1 MVYEIKAR
9 SPENSLID
17 FLEKKVFEY
26 NSASFIQSDPISI
39 PHLFSKK
46 QDIEI
51 AGFFS
56 AIFSWGNRTSIIQKA
71 RELMERMDMSP
82 HEFILNNNPD
92 RIKKLIGFKHRT
104 FNTTDL
110 LYFVEFLRYHYS
122 NHEYLE
128 KAFTKWM
135 EKDEQTVENALNGF
149 YQYFF
154 SLEDAPLRT
163 RKHIASPQKN
173 STCKRLNMF
182 LRWMVRRDTMGV
194 DFGIWKNISPTQL
207 ICPIDVHVA
216 RVAKR
221 FNLLQ
226 RKQVDWQSA
235 IELTNCLRKL
245 DPADPVKY
253 DFALFGLG
261 VMEKF

>member
-1 MVYEIKAR
+1 MVYEMKAR
-9 SPENSLID
+9 SPENSLVD

-26 NSASFIQSDPISI
+26 NSPSFIQSDPISI

-110 LYFVEFLRYHYS
+110 LYFVEFLKYHYS
-122 NHEYLE
+122 NNQSLE

-154 SLEDAPLRT
+154 TLEDAPPRT
-163 RKHIASPQKN
+163 RKHIATPQKN

-182 LRWMVRRDTMGV
+182 LRWMVRRDATGV
-194 DFGIWKNISPTQL
+194 DFGIWKNISPSQL

-216 RVAKR
+216 RVARR

-226 RKQVDWQSA
+226 RKQVDWQAA

-261 VMEKF
+261 VTEKF

>member
-56 AIFSWGNRTSIIQKA
+56 AIFAWGNRTSIIQKST
-71 RELMERMDMSP
+71 ELMELMDMSP
-82 HEFILNNNPD
+82 HEFILNNNPE
-92 RIKKLIGFKHRT
+92 RIKRLIGFKHRT

-110 LYFVEFLRYHYS
+110 LYFVEFLKYHYS
-122 NHEYLE
+122 NHHSLE
-128 KAFTKWM
+128 DAFTKWIQN
-135 EKDEQTVENALNGF
+135 DEPTVENALNGF
-149 YQYFF
+149 YHYFF
-154 SLEDAPLRT
+154 KLEDAPLRT

-182 LRWMVRRDTMGV
+182 LRWMVRSDGKGV
-194 DFGIWKNISPTQL
+194 DFGIWKNISPSQL

-216 RVAKR
+216 RVARR

-226 RKQVDWQSA
+226 RKQVDWQAA

-261 VMEKF
+261 VVEKF